1 MDQGVF
7 TCPLFWVV
15 SNKLLFL
22 FGCIVQVMEKS
33 KNQMNKQKWFEL
45 IYKKYSKSMFL
56 YALSFLVSEEEAED
70 VIQEVFINFWK
81 DNTYQKIQDEVT
93 KTYLFRSVKNN
104 CLNRLKKKDVLRDRL
119 DLLREDI
126 AEEEMRTWNDELM
139 REVEVEIANMPEQTR
154 EIICGIFFRNLK
166 YQEVADQLGISINTV
181 KTLLKNG
188 MKHLRGCFA
197 GRMDLFLVIALM
209 K

>member
-1 MDQGVF
+1 
-7 TCPLFWVV
+7 
-15 SNKLLFL
+15 
-22 FGCIVQVMEKS
+22 
-33 KNQMNKQKWFEL
+33 MNKQKWFEL